1 MKNRNNLTSI
11 PTYKLK
17 SGYLM
22 PVLGMGT
29 WQLTGKFCEK
39 AVKWALEM
47 GYTHIDTS
55 DDYMNEE
62 RIGRAIKDFERTR
75 LFITS
80 KVDDSKLHRND
91 LIQSCK
97 ETLERLGTEYVDLY
111 LLHRPNP
118 TIPIEESM
126 EAMEELVQRSRVRS
140 VGISNFNIAGIQRAI
155 KASQVP
161 VCNNQIKIHPYHYPS
176 KIIQFCK
183 ENGIKVTAYS
193 PLDTGE
199 IVNDDLLTHIGK
211 KYRRSAPQVSLRWL
225 LENGLIVIPKA
236 SSKNHLIENRNI
248 FNWNLSEEDSAK
260 LTQSSRES
268 WRG

>member
-1 MKNRNNLTSI
+1 
-11 PTYKLK
+11 
-17 SGYLM
+17 M

-29 WQLTGKFCEK
+29 WKLTGKPCEK
-39 AVKWALEM
+39 AVRWGLEL

-62 RIGRAIKDFERTR
+62 WIGKAIWGLDRSR

-97 ETLERLGTEYVDLY
+97 ETLEKLGTKYVDLY
-111 LLHRPNP
+111 LIHRLNP
-118 TIPIEESM
+118 TVPIEESM
-126 EAMEELVQRSRVRS
+126 EAMEELVKRSRVRS

-155 KASQVP
+155 KATQVP

-176 KIIQFCK
+176 NIVEYCK
-183 ENGIKVTAYS
+183 KNGIVVTAYS

-199 IVNDDLLTHIGK
+199 IVDDDLLTQIGK

-248 FNWNLSEEDSAK
+248 FNWNLSDEDSAK